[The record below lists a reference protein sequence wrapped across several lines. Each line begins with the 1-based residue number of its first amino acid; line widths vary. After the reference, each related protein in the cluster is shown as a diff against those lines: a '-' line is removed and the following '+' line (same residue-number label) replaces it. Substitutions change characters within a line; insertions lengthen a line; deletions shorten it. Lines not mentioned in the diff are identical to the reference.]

1 MKSAVCLPALCLFIT
16 IKIMAEDHGTNAQVG
31 DVIRPAGEPELMS
44 AQVNSPPAQS
54 ALESRSM
61 VPQPAD
67 KVMQSLPTP
76 GSFSAESSAPI
87 VPPDRDADA
96 SLAPLTKPDELKNML
111 NSVLENNRSTVEKLD
126 ALKQSS
132 FEKFIP
138 ALFGLLGILAGGL
151 INFFLHRN
159 QLMHG
164 KAERTEKFS
173 FEVRQKIFEYRSK
186 QINEFYGPLL
196 VLLAQSKE
204 LSTQLYDQLSVFAP
218 KRYQYRTNILEQPP
232 KKTLYVNNPAR
243 PIPFRLIEE
252 LPNLGVLAEASLPQV
267 AVIIEVGNLLS
278 ELINKTSG
286 LANPKNLKLSSC
298 LGTYLAHLSALKD
311 AYAQAK
317 SPERYH
323 FVRRYT
329 AVFPRE
335 IYTLAKADYDA
346 IIEEIAAWENLA

>member
-1 MKSAVCLPALCLFIT
+1 MKSAVYLPALCFFFT
-16 IKIMAEDHGTNAQVG
+16 INIMAEDHGTNAQIG
-31 DVIRPAGEPELMS
+31 DVIRPSGKADLMS
-44 AQVNSPPAQS
+44 TQVNAPPAQT
-54 ALESRSM
+54 AFESRSM
-61 VPQPAD
+61 SPQPA
-67 KVMQSLPTP
+67 VTVRQPLPNL
-76 GSFSAESSAPI
+76 GLSSAQSNATI
-87 VPPDRDADA
+87 GPPDRNADA
-96 SLAPLTKPDELKNML
+96 SLARLTKPDELNVML
-111 NSVLENNRSTVEKLD
+111 NSVLENNRSTLEKLE

-151 INFFLHRN
+151 INFFLHKN
-159 QLMHG
+159 QLIHS
-164 KAERTEKFS
+164 KAERDEKFS

-204 LSTQLYDQLSVFAP
+204 LSTQLHDQLSVFAP
-218 KRYQYRTNILEQPP
+218 TRYQYRTNILEQLP
-232 KKTLYVNNPAR
+232 KKTLYVNNPPR
-243 PIPFRLIEE
+243 PVPFRLIEE
-252 LPNLGVLAEASLPQV
+252 LPNLGVLAGASLPQV

-317 SPERYH
+317 SPERYS

-346 IIEEIAAWENLA
+346 INEEIAAWENLA